1 MNENKE
7 IIKKFKKL
15 ILEIKKHNKY
25 YYIKDKPKITD
36 AKFDQI
42 KISAL
47 DLEKKYPYLKKYE
60 SVSNII
66 GAEPSNKFNK
76 RSDI

>member
-47 DLEKKYPYLKKYE
+47 DLEKYPYFKKYE

-66 GAEPSNKFNK
+66 GAEPSNKFK